1 MIKRQR
7 RFLNTEIFIKLGKQI
22 HGSKYDYSKVNY
34 KNANTNV
41 LIICPIHGL
50 FSQNPR
56 SHLKGFGCAKC
67 SNRTAKTTE
76 DFIKESKQVHGDKYD
91 YSETVYVNNH
101 TNVKIFCKK
110 DKIFFIQNP
119 RVHLQGT
126 GCPKCARN
134 QKLTTEGFIER
145 AIAIHGNKYD
155 YSSVVYQSHAKKIII
170 ICPIHGPFEQRANG
184 HLNGKGCYK
193 CAKSYKRSRGEIELC
208 KFIKSIYS
216 GQVLEN
222 DRTVIKPKE
231 LDIYLP
237 ELKLA
242 LEYNGEYWHDEIKK
256 RKPGYHKEK
265 QKACEK
271 KGIKL
276 IEVWDSEWHAD
287 KDRFKNLIQEV
298 INSIRSPLK
307 I

>member
-110 DKIFFIQNP
+110 IKYSLYKILEFIF
-119 RVHLQGT
+119 
-126 GCPKCARN
+126 K
-134 QKLTTEGFIER
+134 ER
-145 AIAIHGNKYD
+145 D
-155 YSSVVYQSHAKKIII
+155 VPSVQ
-170 ICPIHGPFEQRANG
+170 E
-184 HLNGKGCYK
+184 
-193 CAKSYKRSRGEIELC
+193 
-208 KFIKSIYS
+208 IKS
-216 GQVLEN
+216 
-222 DRTVIKPKE
+222 
-231 LDIYLP
+231 
-237 ELKLA
+237 
-242 LEYNGEYWHDEIKK
+242 
-256 RKPGYHKEK
+256 
-265 QKACEK
+265 
-271 KGIKL
+271 
-276 IEVWDSEWHAD
+276 
-287 KDRFKNLIQEV
+287 
-298 INSIRSPLK
+298 
-307 I
+307 